1 MMFRRI
7 LTLRTSNGLSFL
19 TPGISST
26 SKVIFRTLSE
36 QEDIDVVEKW
46 DLLSAVCLER
56 HPVITKPMLDIE
68 ARYQNMLQQKE
79 YENSMIS
86 DFEIR
91 KQKDKH
97 QRTQA
102 SDGKTD
108 NIISKETM
116 QDIED
121 SWEKEFKNF
130 KFAPRIS
137 EVEEDN
143 AVVSLKRKLDKNLM
157 LLVEQKVGNSNFWIP
172 PQSIRRHRETMIQTA
187 YRTVQELCGN
197 NIKVQFYGNAPIGF
211 YQYKYPRNIQEK
223 GQNGAKI
230 FYFLAKYISGDISP
244 NVKHCWLDRE
254 ELKKA
259 LHPDVRKSV
268 AKFLLP
274 D

>member
-7 LTLRTSNGLSFL
+7 LTLRTSNDLPFL
-19 TPGISST
+19 TSGISSI
-26 SKVIFRTLSE
+26 SKVISRTLSE
-36 QEDIDVVEKW
+36 QEDIDVVGKW

-91 KQKDKH
+91 KEKDKS
-97 QRTQA
+97 QRTQTSA
-102 SDGKTD
+102 ETTD
-108 NIISKETM
+108 IISKETI

-121 SWEKEFKNF
+121 SWEEELKNF
-130 KFAPRIS
+130 KFASKIS

-157 LLVEQKVGNSNFWIP
+157 LLVEQNVGNSNFWIP

-187 YRTVQELCGN
+187 YRSVQELCGN
-197 NIKVQFYGNAPIGF
+197 DIKVQFYGNAPIGF
-211 YQYKYPRNIQEK
+211 YQYMYPRNIQEK

-254 ELKKA
+254 ELKKT
-259 LHPDVRKSV
+259 LHPDVHKSI